1 MITKFYELKERLK
14 ENKLLINDVDFNYEL
29 NELINH
35 LRLDIEDFLYSH
47 IEWEHI
53 ELDAKTD
60 NLKNL
65 DLENL
70 IELALNYNY

>member
-1 MITKFYELKERLK
+1 MITKYYKLKQELK

-29 NELINH
+29 NELINY
-35 LRLDIEDFLYSH
+35 LTLDIEDFLYSH

-60 NLKNL
+60 DLKNL
-65 DLENL
+65 ELEEL